1 MRGLEIRGLR
11 KAFDTQ
17 EVLKGVNLSLD
28 AGKVHALLGPNGAGK
43 STLLG
48 CLSGAVTPD
57 AGQIVIGEQ
66 VYGGFTPA
74 SAFLAGTAIIY
85 QHFQLIGE
93 LSISDNLFLGNE
105 LKTRFGSISFG
116 EQRSRT
122 TEILESLGV
131 DLDPDLLVDSLSVG
145 QQQIVEIARA
155 LLKEPSV
162 LILDE
167 PTAALSETE
176 VTVLLDL
183 VRRLAEDHELT
194 VIYVT
199 HLLREVLEVADDVTI
214 IRDGNVLWTQDIAE
228 LSLANLVQAIAPDR
242 SALGA
247 KAKPSLG
254 SDLLIL
260 DRFRSKWTGPLNLTV
275 RSGEIVG
282 VFGLLGSGRTDLLEG
297 LAGVRPNSGTVAM
310 RGKTI
315 KLQSPGQAKKC
326 GIAFVASN
334 RKEQSLFS
342 EMAAQENMLMPH
354 YPALSDPLRSKRREA
369 AAFERTANL
378 VGLIPHDPDR
388 EAGTFSGGNAQKL
401 VVGRWL
407 TGLDQTCVLLLDEP
421 TQGVDIGARHDLY
434 ELFHAYA
441 ADGEHAVVFSSSDP
455 EEIVTLADRVVVLV
469 DGHVV
474 NIVDPAIGEE
484 ALLTLA
490 HSSRVLE
497 EQDTP

>member
-11 KAFDTQ
+11 KFFDTQ
-17 EVLKGVNLSLD
+17 EVLKGVNLTLE

-57 AGQIVIGEQ
+57 AGQIMIGERI
-66 VYGGFTPA
+66 YSGFTPV
-74 SAFLAGTAIIY
+74 SAFQAGTAIIY

-105 LKTRFGSISFG
+105 LITRFGSISYR
-116 EQRSRT
+116 EQRART
-122 TEILESLGV
+122 AEILESLGV
-131 DLDPDLLVDSLSVG
+131 DLDPDLLVESLSVG

-176 VTVLLDL
+176 VTALLDL

-194 VIYVT
+194 IIYVT

-214 IRDGNVLWTQDIAE
+214 IRDGNVLWTQDIAK
-228 LSLANLVQAIAPDR
+228 LSLTALVQAIAPDR
-242 SALGA
+242 TALGTKRTA
-247 KAKPSLG
+247 LLG
-254 SDLLIL
+254 NDLLVL
-260 DRFRSKWTGPLNLTV
+260 HGFSSQWTGPLDLTI

-310 RGKTI
+310 HGHLI
-315 KLQSPGQAKKC
+315 KLGSPVQAKKS

-369 AAFERTANL
+369 ATFERTANL
-378 VGLIPHDPDR
+378 IGLIPFDPDR

-407 TGLDQTCVLLLDEP
+407 TGLDRTCVLLLDEP

-441 ADGEHAVVFSSSDP
+441 AKEGHAVIFSSSDP
-455 EEIVTLADRVVVLV
+455 EEIVTLADRVVILV
-469 DGHVV
+469 DGRVASV
-474 NIVDPAIGEE
+474 VDPAIGEE

-497 EQDTP
+497 GRDR

>member
-11 KAFDTQ
+11 KSFDTQ
-17 EVLKGVNLSLD
+17 EVLKGVNLSLE
-28 AGKVHALLGPNGAGK
+28 AGRVHALLGPNGAGK

-48 CLSGAVTPD
+48 CLSGAVSPD
-57 AGQIVIGEQ
+57 AGQITVGEQ

-74 SAFLAGTAIIY
+74 SAFQAGTAIIY

-105 LKTRFGSISFG
+105 LKTRFGSISYR

-176 VTVLLDL
+176 VTALLDL

-214 IRDGNVLWTQDIAE
+214 IRDGNVLWTQDIAK
-228 LSLANLVQAIAPDR
+228 LSLTNLVQAIAPDR
-242 SALGA
+242 STLST
-247 KAKPSLG
+247 KRKPSLG
-254 SDLLIL
+254 SDLLVL
-260 DRFRSKWTGPLNLTV
+260 DGFRSKWTGPLDLTI

-310 RGKTI
+310 RGKAI
-315 KLQSPGQAKKC
+315 KLQSPGQAKKS

-369 AAFERTANL
+369 ATFERTANL
-378 VGLIPHDPDR
+378 IGLIPFDPDR

-407 TGLDQTCVLLLDEP
+407 TGLDQTCILLLDEP

-434 ELFHAYA
+434 ELFHSYA
-441 ADGEHAVVFSSSDP
+441 AKDNHAVVFSSSDP

-474 NIVDPAIGEE
+474 SIVDPVIGEE

-497 EQDTP
+497 GQDRA

>member
-17 EVLKGVNLSLD
+17 EVLRGVNLTLE

-57 AGQIVIGEQ
+57 AGQITIDEQ
-66 VYGGFTPA
+66 VYSGFTPS
-74 SAFLAGTAIIY
+74 SAFQAGTAIIY

-105 LKTRFGSISFG
+105 LRTSIG
-116 EQRSRT
+116 TINYRDQRART

-131 DLDPDLLVDSLSVG
+131 DLNPDILVDRLSVG
-145 QQQIVEIARA
+145 QQQMVEIARA

-176 VTVLLDL
+176 VTSLLDL

-214 IRDGNVLWTQDIAE
+214 IRDGNVLWTQDIAKW
-228 LSLANLVQAIAPDR
+228 SLTNLPQAIAPDR
-242 SALGA
+242 AAPGVKREASFGQ
-247 KAKPSLG
+247 
-254 SDLLIL
+254 DLLVL
-260 DRFRSKWTGPLNLTV
+260 ERFHSKWTGPLDLAI

-282 VFGLLGSGRTDLLEG
+282 IFGLLGSGRTDLLEG
-297 LAGVRPNSGTVAM
+297 LAGVRPNSGNVSM
-310 RGKTI
+310 RGNPI
-315 KLQSPGQAKKC
+315 RLESPAQAKKS

-334 RKEQSLFS
+334 RKKKQLLR

-369 AAFERTANL
+369 EAFERTANL
-378 VGLIPHDPDR
+378 IGLIPFDPDR

-407 TGLDQTCVLLLDEP
+407 TGLDQTRLLLLDEP

-441 ADGEHAVVFSSSDP
+441 AREDHAVVFSSSDP

-469 DGHVV
+469 DGGVV
-474 NIVDPAIGEE
+474 SIVDPAVGEE

-497 EQDTP
+497 GQHTR